1 MREWNIIKQI
11 SDEYHW
17 EAYGLQE
24 EVVAHSPHIAT
35 EIGEARYL
43 RIKIIEESLGL

>member
-17 EAYGLQE
+17 EVYGLQE
-24 EVVAHSPHIAT
+24 EVVARSPHIAT
-35 EIGEARYL
+35 EIGETRYL
-43 RIKIIEESLGL
+43 RIKIIKGSPGL